1 MRGGQATDFLCEDV
15 HEVGLRVG
23 TAVGQPGLQVIPDA
37 FIRVQFRGV
46 RWERDQVQPGGAG
59 EQLLHGFAA
68 MDPAIVQQ
76 HDEVAGDLAQQVAEE
91 CRNLFA
97 LDIVFVQLAVQRA
110 VIALRA
116 DGDARDGRDAVVRIP
131 VPHDRGLAH
140 RTPGLPDRR
149 DQEEARFVGEDE
161 VGRQPCGVFF
171 TQGQTERFHSAMA
184 VSSRSTARRSGFWW
198 LQPSWCR
205 SLPTWLRW

>member
-1 MRGGQATDFLCEDV
+1 MQQSGQKRGEVRFLNAPAEERLRGGQATDFLCEDV

-46 RWERDQVQPGGAG
+46 RRERYQVQPRGAG

-91 CRNLFA
+91 GRDLFA
-97 LDIVFVQLAVQRA
+97 LDIVFV
-110 VIALRA
+110 
-116 DGDARDGRDAVVRIP
+116 
-131 VPHDRGLAH
+131 
-140 RTPGLPDRR
+140 
-149 DQEEARFVGEDE
+149 
-161 VGRQPCGVFF
+161 
-171 TQGQTERFHSAMA
+171 
-184 VSSRSTARRSGFWW
+184 
-198 LQPSWCR
+198 
-205 SLPTWLRW
+205 